1 VIEAEL
7 TAVLR
12 DPEQVHAALAARATP
27 QPSRYADTYYHRPDG
42 SMAGHKLRVR
52 TITESNSVTTI
63 VTLKEPAVDDRG
75 SKPEHETT
83 VADPTVLH
91 TILRTLGL
99 TPLIAYEKQC
109 VNYVF
114 EANGRRLL
122 ATIATIP
129 DLANETFLELET
141 MTPVE
146 ELPAAM
152 ELLHEVLG
160 SLGVTTAEL
169 DNKSYIARVRTA
181 RG

>member
-1 VIEAEL
+1 MIEAEL

-12 DPEQVHAALAARATP
+12 DPELVRAALAARA
-27 QPSRYADTYYHRPDG
+27 QARPSRYEDTYYHRPDG
-42 SMAGHKLRVR
+42 GMAGHKLRVR
-52 TITESNSVTTI
+52 TITEDGTATTI
-63 VTLKEPAVDDRG
+63 VTLKEPAVDDMG

-91 TILRTLGL
+91 RILTTVGL

-109 VNYVF
+109 ENYGF
-114 EANGRRLL
+114 HHGGRRLL
-122 ATIATIP
+122 ATIARLP
-129 DLANETFLELET
+129 DLDETFLELET
-141 MTPVE
+141 MTPAE

-160 SLGVTTAEL
+160 SLGVTTEEL